1 MNKPP
6 PELLGGPEVTRGHL
20 TSPRSLLFN
29 TFFDVSGAAIHKQ
42 SLSVVSHSVL
52 KELRCRNLNNKYT

>member
-20 TSPRSLLFN
+20 TSPRPLLLLTN

-42 SLSVVSHSVL
+42 SLSVVSHSV
-52 KELRCRNLNNKYT
+52 